1 MGQKRESDE
10 NPEDQEAGGTVLA
23 QGGED
28 HSMEMTAPGV
38 PDKQIQIS
46 YFRIGNLIDAT
57 WRNG

>member
-10 NPEDQEAGGTVLA
+10 DPEDQEAGGAVLA

-28 HSMEMTAPGV
+28 QSMEMPPPGV

-46 YFRIGNLIDAT
+46 PSLIGNLIDAK